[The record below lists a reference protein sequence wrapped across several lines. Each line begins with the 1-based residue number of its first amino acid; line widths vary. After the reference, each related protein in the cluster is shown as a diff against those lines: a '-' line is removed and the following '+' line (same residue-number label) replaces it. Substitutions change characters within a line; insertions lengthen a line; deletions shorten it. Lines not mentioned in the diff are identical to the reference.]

1 MPAFRVPDK
10 MEMLAVWM
18 LMLVYNLM
26 IFGEARMDLNAYQST
41 GFVKSGT
48 SADYVKHLMLNDY
61 DNLKVNESEWSAGSM
76 Q

>member
-1 MPAFRVPDK
+1 
-10 MEMLAVWM
+10 
-18 LMLVYNLM
+18 M

-61 DNLKVNESEWSAGSM
+61 DNLKVNESE
-76 Q
+76 